1 MGFKPA
7 ALALVHYPVLDRR
20 GEIVATALTNLDLH
34 DLARTAMTF
43 GLQKLYVVTPVI
55 EQQRL
60 AGKIREHWC
69 RGYGA
74 TYNPLRKEALA
85 LMEISDSLG
94 AAMAAWE
101 EHNGEAVLPVLTGA
115 AVRNGISYRTCRE
128 LSTRHPLLLVFGT
141 GWGLAPVLFEKGW
154 QALRAIKGKGEYNH
168 LPVRSA
174 AAIIMD
180 RLFGT
185 TEGPEADCSE

>member
-20 GEIVATALTNLDLH
+20 GDIVATALTNLDLH

-43 GLQKLYVVTPVI
+43 GVEKLYIVTPVA

-60 AGKIREHWC
+60 AGKICEHWC
-69 RGYGA
+69 QGYGA
-74 TYNPLRKEALA
+74 TYNPLRKEALS
-85 LMEISDSLG
+85 LMEVCDSLET
-94 AAMAAWE
+94 AMTTWE
-101 EHNGEAVLPVLTGA
+101 KHCGEAIVPLLTGA
-115 AVRNGISYRTCRE
+115 SVNQGLTYRAGRE
-128 LSTRHPLLLVFGT
+128 LASRQPLLIIFGT
-141 GWGLAPVLFEKGW
+141 GWGLAPSLFDNGW
-154 QALRAIKGKGEYNH
+154 QTLEAIKGNGEYNH

-180 RLFGT
+180 RLFGS
-185 TEGPEADCSE
+185 EGRMGIDCS

>member
-1 MGFKPA
+1 MESKPA

-20 GEIVATALTNLDLH
+20 GDVVATALTNLDLH

-43 GLQKLYVVTPVI
+43 GLQKFYVVTPVA

-74 TYNPLRKEALA
+74 DYNPLRKKALSLIEITDTLNEA
-85 LMEISDSLG
+85 ISK
-94 AAMAAWE
+94 WE
-101 EHNGEAVLPVLTGA
+101 EFTGETGIPVLTGA
-115 AVRNGISYRTCRE
+115 SVRDGISFRNCRN
-128 LSTRHPLLLVFGT
+128 LSTEYSLLLVLGT
-141 GWGLAPVLFEKGW
+141 GWGLAPALFEQGW
-154 QALRAIKGKGEYNH
+154 RTLQAIRGKGDYNH

-180 RLFGT
+180 RLFGQK
-185 TEGPEADCSE
+185 E

>member
-1 MGFKPA
+1 MTSKPA

-34 DLARTAMTF
+34 DLARTAMTY
-43 GLQKLYVVTPVI
+43 GLQKLYVVTPVV

-60 AGKIREHWC
+60 AGKILEHWC

-74 TYNPLRKEALA
+74 TYNPLRKEAL
-85 LMEISDSLG
+85 SLIEVTNSLD
-94 AAMAAWE
+94 AAIERWE
-101 EHNGEAVLPVLTGA
+101 EFAGGAILPVLTGA
-115 AVRNGISYRTCRE
+115 SARNGISYRMCRQH
-128 LSTRHPLLLVFGT
+128 STEHSLLLVFGT
-141 GWGLAPVLFEKGW
+141 GWGLAPALFQNNWQVLEPVKGTND
-154 QALRAIKGKGEYNH
+154 YNH

-180 RLFGT
+180 RLFGSET
-185 TEGPEADCSE
+185 IGPGES